1 MKSPG
6 AGAWV
11 TVSQPTRS
19 GTVTGG
25 SCFSL
30 RRVTLDI
37 RVHDGDSRRRVPAR
51 ACLRGNRGTRD
62 MRGVLY
68 GRHLEGAR
76 QGGGRGQ
83 EPSQSKTGERGEQK
97 GGKGKR
103 EARQSV
109 VTLTDRN

>member
-1 MKSPG
+1 MLVRKG
-6 AGAWV
+6 M
-11 TVSQPTRS
+11 
-19 GTVTGG
+19 
-25 SCFSL
+25 
-30 RRVTLDI
+30 
-37 RVHDGDSRRRVPAR
+37 SRCPEFAPAR
-51 ACLRGNRGTRD
+51 ACLRGNHGTRD

-68 GRHLEGAR
+68 GRHLE
-76 QGGGRGQ
+76 GGGRGQ